1 VPGRAG
7 DELLALPVLV
17 RGIELGRVVDVFLD
31 RDARRAVGFDV
42 VCRDEARRFLPLA
55 AVGSSGRELEVLSP
69 LVLLDGGELDFYRSR
84 TVALRR
90 LRGADVLVDGVR
102 AGELRDVVLARDGE
116 LLEVVVEADDRV
128 AHIRYGESVTLGAAR
143 RTAA

>member
-17 RGIELGRVVDVFLD
+17 RGIELGRVVDIFLD

-55 AVGSSGRELEVLSP
+55 AVGPSGRELEVLSP
-69 LVLLDGGELDFYRSR
+69 LVLIDGAELDFYRSR
-84 TVALRR
+84 TVALRE
-90 LRGADVLVDGVR
+90 LRGAAVLVDGVL
-102 AGELRDVVLARDGE
+102 AGELRDVVVAPDGK
-116 LLEVVVEADDRV
+116 LLEVVVEADGRAV
-128 AHIRYGESVTLGAAR
+128 HVRYGESVTFGAAR